1 MKYYVYELI
10 SPIDDKPFYIGK
22 GTGRRMY
29 VHEFR
34 ARRPVAEPNEN
45 KKLRNKIK
53 SILNNGKSVKYNQ
66 IFFTDDAMEAYVQE
80 SKRIQEIGLENLC
93 NRFIFPPTTDD
104 IYKLI
109 AMRRNGYKTPEKTKR
124 KISQTLQGHS
134 VSAEARKKISLSQI
148 GKKRPC
154 SERRRIAIAKAKS
167 PKQGFPLVVSPE
179 GKIFCIEILTDFCKK
194 HGLHLSGMSGLLKR
208 YKNAKSHRGWRLADN
223 QRQ

>member
-1 MKYYVYELI
+1 MRYYVYELI
-10 SPIDDKPFYIGK
+10 SPSDGKPFYVGK
-22 GTGRRMY
+22 GSGRRMY

-34 ARRPVAEPNEN
+34 ARRSQTELNEN

-53 SILNNGKSVKYNQ
+53 SILNDGKSVVYNQ
-66 IFFTDDAMEAYVQE
+66 IFFTDDAMEAYIQE

-93 NRFIFPPTTDD
+93 NRFIFPPTKDE

-109 AMRRNGYKTPEKTKR
+109 AMRKLGYKMPSQTKK

-134 VSAEARKKISLSQI
+134 VSTATRKKISLSQI

-154 SERRRIAIAKAKS
+154 SETRRIAIAKAKS
-167 PKQGFPLVVSPE
+167 PTQGFPPVISPE
-179 GKIFCIEILTDFCKK
+179 GKIYYITILSDFCRE
-194 HGLHLSGMSGLLKR
+194 HNLHLPGMSGLLKR

-223 QRQ
+223 QQQ